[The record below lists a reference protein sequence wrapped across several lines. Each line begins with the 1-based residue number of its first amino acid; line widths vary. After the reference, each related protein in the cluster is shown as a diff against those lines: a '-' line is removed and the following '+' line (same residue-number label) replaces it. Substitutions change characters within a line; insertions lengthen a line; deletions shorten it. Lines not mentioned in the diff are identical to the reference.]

1 MFNSDNLSI
10 VLYKQEVILQE
21 KPQMKINS
29 LKKHKHTLLDKS
41 FKCTIVNV
49 IFYKGSLEITLTV
62 PLMVTIRRISVR
74 KVNTENNKDI
84 DNIRI
89 DTLCIYLLSMNLL
102 IRISSFCVTVSQ
114 RKS

>member
-10 VLYKQEVILQE
+10 VLYKQEVIFPE

-29 LKKHKHTLLDKS
+29 LKKHKHTLSDKS
-41 FKCTIVNV
+41 FKCTIVNRTLSYF
-49 IFYKGSLEITLTV
+49 IKGSLEITLTV

-84 DNIRI
+84 DNISI
-89 DTLCIYLLSMNLL
+89 HTLCIYLLSMNLL
-102 IRISSFCVTVSQ
+102 IRISTFV
-114 RKS
+114 